1 MADVP
6 PPHPASRI
14 PASSLLPP
22 PDLFNR
28 SIPAPATVI
37 FGSAAWG
44 ICMAIAAVIGLYWR
58 DGLIIHSRL
67 AVISLFFYGPA
78 VGFAPGLMLAEWLCG
93 RAGRI
98 TRFVVGTI
106 ILTLATHTAT
116 ATIFALQYRM
126 FYAHWHAEFPSIT
139 WCFQFAFTS
148 ASALYQFTVDSMY
161 VYFPIAPLL
170 FLALGFW
177 FARRAH

>member
-1 MADVP
+1 MTGRLSPYGSPGFLGRLIRSLGSTMP
-6 PPHPASRI
+6 P
-14 PASSLLPP
+14 
-22 PDLFNR
+22 
-28 SIPAPATVI
+28 PATVI

-44 ICMAIAAVIGLYWR
+44 ILMAIAAAIGLYWR
-58 DGLIIHSRL
+58 DGLIVIQKL

-78 VGFAPGLMLAEWLCG
+78 VGFAPGLWLAELLCG

-98 TRFVVGTI
+98 VRFVVGTV

-116 ATIFALQYRM
+116 AALFALQYRV

-139 WCFQFAFTS
+139 WCFQLAFTA
-148 ASALYQFTVDSMY
+148 ASALYQFTVDSFY
-161 VYFPIAPLL
+161 VYVPAAPLL
-170 FLALGFW
+170 FVALGVW